1 MLPSCLPVPTPQVI
15 MVPERFYLFIIL
27 RFKAGA
33 AIVAAA
39 TIPDKMQ
46 IIMQT
51 NQFYVVNLQ
60 IIKNKVRFENEGGLM
75 EPMDRH

>member
-1 MLPSCLPVPTPQVI
+1 

-33 AIVAAA
+33 AIVDAA

-46 IIMQT
+46 IIM
-51 NQFYVVNLQ
+51 
-60 IIKNKVRFENEGGLM
+60 
-75 EPMDRH
+75 